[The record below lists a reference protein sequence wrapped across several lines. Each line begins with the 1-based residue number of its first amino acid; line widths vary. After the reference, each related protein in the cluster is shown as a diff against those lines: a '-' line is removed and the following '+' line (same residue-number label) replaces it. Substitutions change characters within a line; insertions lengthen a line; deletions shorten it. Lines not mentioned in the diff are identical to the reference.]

1 MNARRPNL
9 LKAARVLE
17 VLTIAEAAD
26 IDPASCL
33 PPAAIISRVVK
44 KVAPLPIY
52 LNAIKEIDNIF
63 SLPIAPGGDDSPA
76 VAGGASASGD
86 ASPIMTGE
94 SAASK

>member
-44 KVAPLPIY
+44 KVAPLPI
-52 LNAIKEIDNIF
+52 NAIKEIANIF

-76 VAGGASASGD
+76 VAGGVL
-86 ASPIMTGE
+86 PLVMLLLL
-94 SAASK
+94 